1 MKLMEFPNA
10 VNDLEKCLNL
20 DSKYIKAYIK
30 KANCHFVMKEFHKAR
45 TEYEKGLVLDPS
57 NVEMQ

>member
-10 VNDLEKCLNL
+10 VSDLEKCLTL
-20 DSKYIKAYIK
+20 DSKYVKAYVK

-45 TEYEKGLVLDPS
+45 AEYEKGLALDPT
-57 NVEMQ
+57 N